1 MYMKVSFQQLVNYL
15 CFQDTYTKCTSKV
28 LMSLLEKI
36 SREFNQSKR
45 HVAVGKEN
53 GTSSLATEDLSPLEL
68 MMKKV
73 AQEAAAKING

>member
-1 MYMKVSFQQLVNYL
+1 
-15 CFQDTYTKCTSKV
+15 
-28 LMSLLEKI
+28 MSLLEKI

-53 GTSSLATEDLSPLEL
+53 ATSSAATEDLSPLEL

>member
-1 MYMKVSFQQLVNYL
+1 MKGSFQQLVNYL
-15 CFQDTYTKCTSKV
+15 CFQDTYTKCTSEV
-28 LMSLLEKI
+28 LRSLLEQI

-45 HVAVGKEN
+45 HVAFGKEN
-53 GTSSLATEDLSPLEL
+53 DTSSAATEDLSPLEL

>member
-1 MYMKVSFQQLVNYL
+1 MKVSFQQLVNYL
-15 CFQDTYTKCTSKV
+15 CFQDTYTKCTSEV
-28 LMSLLEKI
+28 LRSLLEQI

-53 GTSSLATEDLSPLEL
+53 GTSSVATEDLSPLEL